1 MGGIGMLIKK
11 GGICREI
18 APQRLAEYTEK
29 GYQPVKEKKK
39 AGDKSAGN
47 AGKAETT
54 AGDNGQQS

>member
-1 MGGIGMLIKK
+1 MLIKK

-29 GYQPVKEKKK
+29 GYQPVREKKK

-47 AGKAETT
+47 AGKTETA

>member
-1 MGGIGMLIKK
+1 MLIKK

-29 GYQPVKEKKK
+29 GYQLVKEKKN

-47 AGKAETT
+47 AGKAETA
-54 AGDNGQQS
+54 AGDNGQ